1 LTWSDP
7 PRVSVVMP
15 AYNAEDYVS
24 LAIDSVLGQSFAD
37 FELIVVDDGSTDS
50 TPAIVKGFDDAR
62 VRYGQTSGRAGAGG
76 ARNAGLG
83 LARGKYVAFL
93 DADDLAYPKR
103 LATQFAY
110 MEAQPETAL
119 LGAGYDVI
127 DAAGRVLATV
137 TNPSG
142 TASVRLKML
151 FDNVIATSLA
161 FARRDVLLD
170 VGLFDGSL
178 AAGAEDHDM
187 WSRVASRFPIA
198 RLPDVL
204 GAYRDHGAGTYRAGS
219 AGADAMRAR
228 VVGRVIE
235 SCLGVEVSLGTAML
249 LGSASSS
256 SDYTL
261 EDSITALALLEVL
274 PLSPLWLWADSA
286 AEQRAMTR
294 VLLDK
299 LVAVVCREPRLHRDA
314 LRAAARALRDG
325 RPRRV
330 WDRATLRSL
339 IRLAL
344 APGGRSR
351 CGTLLTACR
360 RADSGVAGTRGE
372 S

>member
-1 LTWSDP
+1 
-7 PRVSVVMP
+7 MP

-24 LAIDSVLGQSFAD
+24 LAIASILGQSFAD

-50 TPAIVKGFDDAR
+50 TAALVRCLDDAR
-62 VRYGQTSGRAGAGG
+62 VRYAQTSGRAGAGG
-76 ARNAGLG
+76 ARNVGLG
-83 LARGKYVAFL
+83 LARGAFVAFL

-103 LATQFAY
+103 LATQFTY

-127 DAAGRVLATV
+127 DSAGTVLAAFTE
-137 TNPSG
+137 PSG

-161 FARRDVLLD
+161 FARRDVLLEM
-170 VGLFDGSL
+170 GLFDGSFTV
-178 AAGAEDHDM
+178 GEDHDM
-187 WSRVASRFPIA
+187 WARVASRYPIA
-198 RLPDVL
+198 RLADVL
-204 GAYRDHGAGTYRAGS
+204 GAYRDHGVGTYRAGS

-228 VVGRVIE
+228 VVRCVVE
-235 SCLGVEVSLGTAML
+235 SVLGFSIPLGTAMI
-249 LGSASSS
+249 LGDASRS

-261 EDSITALALLEVL
+261 EDSIVALALLEVL
-274 PLSPLWLWADSA
+274 PHSPVWLWAHGP

-294 VLLDK
+294 VLIDK
-299 LVAVVCREPRLHRDA
+299 LVTVVCREPRLHREA
-314 LRAAARALRDG
+314 LRAAASALRDG
-325 RPRRV
+325 RPRGV

-339 IRLAL
+339 VHLAL

-351 CGTLLTACR
+351 CGELLTACR
-360 RADSGVAGTRGE
+360 RADSGVAGTWGE